1 MNQTDTSAR
10 SASKSEVE
18 TVRAAARSGR
28 EYLSRAAPYLRRGV
42 ESGTITA
49 IIGGTGLLS
58 GIRALLAGEHER
70 GLARVTLGAGF
81 IAAALDQRRSR
92 SRGEVPDVEQTDV
105 VDTSPDVDAV
115 ADEAGS
121 VGEEDHTIG
130 ETAVEVADTS
140 PDVEDVGSGLE
151 SESDVE
157 PASVGQREIVD
168 TGLGSEDLSETTER
182 EMRDTDGEE
191 ESSDETTDTDGE
203 EESSDETTTEE
214 DTDADDGTE
223 TADIDRLGE
232 AAFDRQSREVPAP
245 QRAFNQ
251 GYLAHSTEAFW
262 GIRARDDAVL
272 VSLDYD
278 AIQGRDGMQYV
289 ASSEI
294 GQDVR
299 ELPIPDA
306 VLTHWDEVFGGGT
319 AVIGGDDILFAT
331 TEDLA
336 SDGLLRILPAEW
348 ADDL

>member
-10 SASKSEVE
+10 SESKPELD
-18 TVRAAARSGR
+18 TVRAATRSGR
-28 EYLSRAAPYLRRGV
+28 EYLSRAAPYLRHGV
-42 ESGTITA
+42 ESGTVTA

-58 GIRALLAGEHER
+58 GTRALLAGERER
-70 GLARVTLGAGF
+70 GLARIVLGAGF

-92 SRGEVPDVEQTDV
+92 SRDEVPDVEQTDV
-105 VDTSPDVDAV
+105 VDTPPDVDAI
-115 ADEAGS
+115 ADEAGG
-121 VGEEDHTIG
+121 VAEEDHAAG

-140 PDVEDVGSGLE
+140 PDIDDVESGLE
-151 SESDVE
+151 SESNAE
-157 PASVGQREIVD
+157 SASVSQRDVVD
-168 TGLGSEDLSETTER
+168 IGVESEDLSEATER
-182 EMRDTDGEE
+182 ETGDADGEE
-191 ESSDETTDTDGE
+191 ET
-203 EESSDETTTEE
+203 SDETTTEE
-214 DTDADDGTE
+214 DTDAGDSTE

-262 GIRARDDAVL
+262 GIRAHDDAVL

-278 AIQGRDGMQYV
+278 ALEGRDGMQYV

-306 VLTHWDEVFGGGT
+306 VLNHWDEVFGGGT
-319 AVIGGDDILFAT
+319 AVLGGDDILFVT

-336 SDGLLRILPAEW
+336 TDGLLRILPAEW
-348 ADDL
+348 ADDLTT

>member
-1 MNQTDTSAR
+1 MNQTDISAR
-10 SASKSEVE
+10 SESKSGVD
-18 TVRAAARSGR
+18 TAWAAARSGR
-28 EYLSRAAPYLRRGV
+28 EYISKAAPYLQRGV
-42 ESGTITA
+42 ESGTVTA

-58 GIRALLAGEHER
+58 GIRALLAGERER
-70 GLARVTLGAGF
+70 GFARLVLGAGF
-81 IAAALDQRRSR
+81 IVAALGQRRSH
-92 SRGEVPDVEQTDV
+92 SRGELSDVEQTDV

-115 ADEAGS
+115 ADEAGG
-121 VGEEDHTIG
+121 VGEEDHATG

-151 SESDVE
+151 SESDAE
-157 PASVGQREIVD
+157 SGSVGQREIVD
-168 TGLGSEDLSETTER
+168 TGIESEDLSEATER
-182 EMRDTDGEE
+182 ETGDAGGEE
-191 ESSDETTDTDGE
+191 GTSEETTAEEGTDIG
-203 EESSDETTTEE
+203 
-214 DTDADDGTE
+214 DGTE

-272 VSLDYD
+272 VSIDYD
-278 AIQGRDGMQYV
+278 AIGGRDGMQYV

-306 VLTHWDEVFGGGT
+306 VLNHWDEVFGGGT
-319 AVIGGDDILFAT
+319 AVIGGDDILFVT

-336 SDGLLRILPAEW
+336 TDGMLRILPAEW
-348 ADDL
+348 ADDLTA